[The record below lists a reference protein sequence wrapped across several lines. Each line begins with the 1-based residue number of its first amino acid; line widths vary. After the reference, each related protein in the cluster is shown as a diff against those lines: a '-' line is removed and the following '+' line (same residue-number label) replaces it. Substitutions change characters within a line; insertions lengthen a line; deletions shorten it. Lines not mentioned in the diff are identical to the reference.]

1 MKKVLTLSL
10 ALVLLLTMSIS
21 AFAAPGGFISSPSGN
36 AAPQLISF
44 SNVNKGCTAILKI
57 TSYADRESLTVN
69 EKNEFENA
77 YTSIA
82 NTSNVSSLNSELANI
97 SSGLNI
103 PTDSLA
109 VSDLF
114 YMNYD
119 NCDSHNEHGAFT
131 IEISAETLKKFV
143 SLMRYDGS
151 KWVLVDDAKVS
162 EDGLHLIF
170 SSEELG
176 PFAIVVSTDSNDV
189 ITDSPQTGDSF
200 PWVYVATIMVSALGL
215 VVVTVIFVKTK
226 KRT

>member
-1 MKKVLTLSL
+1 MKKILTLCL
-10 ALVLLLTMSIS
+10 TLVMMVTMSVS
-21 AFAAPGGFISSPSGN
+21 AFAAPGGFVSSPSGN

-44 SNVNKGCTAILKI
+44 SNVNKDCTAILKI
-57 TSYADRESLTVN
+57 TSYADRESLTSD

-97 SSGLNI
+97 S
-103 PTDSLA
+103 TDSLA

-114 YMNYD
+114 YMD
-119 NCDSHNEHGAFT
+119 QSNCASHDEHGAFT
-131 IEISAETLKKFV
+131 IEISADTLKKFV
-143 SLMRYDGS
+143 ALMRYDGN

-170 SSEELG
+170 SSKELG
-176 PFAIVVSTDSNDV
+176 SFAIVVSTDSNDA

-200 PWVYVATIMVSALGL
+200 PWIYVAAIVVSALGL
-215 VVVTVIFVKTK
+215 VVIAVIFVKTK